1 MSDTTTYDGDEICPD
16 CQGEGCERCDFG
28 GTIATHA
35 EPEPE
40 PRCDQRY
47 YKADDRDERCLL
59 TAGHKDP
66 HFYESMLPSGETT
79 IYDDHPVG
87 EDTTWT
93 VPEGVITTP
102 LTYSSGDAYGRVTVS
117 DPGTGDVWTGSA
129 DPDDDLIVISDVASS
144 AVRAHPVGA
153 MPSAPIIGPHP
164 PEVDRVA
171 AAARAWYD
179 APERRRA
186 YLRAY
191 SEAVV
196 NLRACFTVLAE
207 GPSQG
212 DPDWRGRSGDYRDS
226 IAEARHRSGLSDDAW
241 RILTGGARYHVGA
254 MVRKRATPE
263 QLEHADLSPLTPNER
278 GRTR

>member
-28 GTIATHA
+28 GTIATHT

-40 PRCDQRY
+40 PRCD
-47 YKADDRDERCLL
+47 AWSIGGDERCLL
-59 TAGHKDP
+59 TVGHTDP
-66 HFYESMLPSGETT
+66 HFYAFDLPSGETT
-79 IYDDHPVG
+79 EADPT
-87 EDTTWT
+87 ESTTTWT
-93 VPEGVITTP
+93 GVPEGVVTSPPFIHPT
-102 LTYSSGDAYGRVTVS
+102 SYGPITVS
-117 DPGTGDVWTGSA
+117 DPGTGDVWSGPAS
-129 DPDDDLIVISDVASS
+129 PDDDLAVMSDPHSIASS
-144 AVRAHPVGA
+144 AVRAHPIGA